1 MCHCIHYCE
10 VCVSIVQFTVND
22 VLFQVEPYL
31 TTLALF
37 DAKQGRKLTE
47 NFHFDVNHPQVR
59 NMVPCVSKNGSDD
72 KCGTL
77 LPSELQ
83 QVPEEWLMNQKQVII
98 TRHIQQDM
106 IETVWVIIWLL
117 EMNMRKQENKFI

>member
-1 MCHCIHYCE
+1 
-10 VCVSIVQFTVND
+10 VQFTVND

>member
-1 MCHCIHYCE
+1 M
-10 VCVSIVQFTVND
+10 QFTVND

>member
-1 MCHCIHYCE
+1 MMYCFRLNHI
-10 VCVSIVQFTVND
+10 SQPVND

-47 NFHFDVNHPQVR
+47 NFHFDVNHLQVR

-83 QVPEEWLMNQKQVII
+83 QVPEEWLMYPKQVII

-106 IETVWVIIWLL
+106 IETVGNNLVVGV
-117 EMNMRKQENKFI
+117 EHEKTRK

>member
-1 MCHCIHYCE
+1 
-10 VCVSIVQFTVND
+10 
-22 VLFQVEPYL
+22 LQVEPYL

-83 QVPEEWLMNQKQVII
+83 QVPEEWLMYPKQVSI
-98 TRHIQQDM
+98 TKHIQQDM
-106 IETVWVIIWLL
+106 METVWVIIWLL
-117 EMNMRKQENKFI
+117 ELDLRKQENKYI

>member
-1 MCHCIHYCE
+1 LCW
-10 VCVSIVQFTVND
+10 FNVNV

-72 KCGTL
+72 KCRTL
-77 LPSELQ
+77 LLSELP
-83 QVPEEWLMNQKQVII
+83 QVPEEWLMYPKQVII
-98 TRHIQQDM
+98 TTHIQQDVM
-106 IETVWVIIWLL
+106 ETVWGIIWLS
-117 EMNMRKQENKFI
+117 EVDMRKQENNYI